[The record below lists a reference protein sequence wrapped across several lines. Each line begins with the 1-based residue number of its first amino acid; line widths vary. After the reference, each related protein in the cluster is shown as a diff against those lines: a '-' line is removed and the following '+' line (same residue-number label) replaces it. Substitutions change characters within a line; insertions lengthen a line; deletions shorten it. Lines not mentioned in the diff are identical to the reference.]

1 MSKKVTPNGWSKEVI
16 QQLLETNDKAVC
28 RALVAIYAHQTHQ
41 EQLSGTTKEH
51 NGVGFSAFDAEFLSS
66 LAEQVK
72 TRGTLSPRQLE
83 LARKKMKSYWRQL
96 LEIAA
101 TSRVQYTPPEQ
112 KEIDLKCA
120 ATPKSSRTAPAACT
134 GISSM

>member
-1 MSKKVTPNGWSKEVI
+1 MSKKTTPNGWSKEAI
-16 QQLLETNDKAVC
+16 QTMLATNDKAVC
-28 RALVAIYAHQTHQ
+28 RALVAIYSRQTEHEKCIGQ
-41 EQLSGTTKEH
+41 TKEH

-83 LARKKMKSYWRQL
+83 LARKKVKSYWRQL

-101 TSRVQYTPPEQ
+101 TSPIQYTPPVQ
-112 KEIDLKCA
+112 KEMILTCP
-120 ATPKSSRTAPAACT
+120 ATPNPSRTAQTACT
-134 GISSM
+134 GISST

>member
-1 MSKKVTPNGWSKEVI
+1 MSKKTTPNGWNKDAI
-16 QQLLETNDKAVC
+16 QSLLECNDRAVC
-28 RALVAIYAHQTHQ
+28 KALVAIYERQTEHEKCIGQ
-41 EQLSGTTKEH
+41 TKEH

-83 LARKKMKSYWRQL
+83 LARKKIKSYWRQL

-101 TSRVQYTPPEQ
+101 TSPVQYKPPVQ
-112 KEIDLKCA
+112 QEIAL
-120 ATPKSSRTAPAACT
+120 T
-134 GISSM
+134 

>member
-16 QQLLETNDKAVC
+16 QQLLATSDKAVC
-28 RALVAIYAHQTHQ
+28 RALVAIYARQTHQ

-101 TSRVQYTPPEQ
+101 TSPKAYKPPVQQ
-112 KEIDLKCA
+112 EIAL
-120 ATPKSSRTAPAACT
+120 T
-134 GISSM
+134 